1 MYFALFLMLTINPI
15 ENNDIDHLRD
25 LKWQKRVLVV
35 NTGDRIEIKKL
46 TAVYYKDLN
55 DRDFVV
61 IQLDGHEAYYDE
73 KKMSRRFTKS
83 LLKKIKNVDESD
95 YFILLG
101 KDGGV
106 KNSFTKGTE
115 MRIIFNQVDSMPM
128 RINEMRKKINR
139 N

>member
-1 MYFALFLMLTINPI
+1 MLTINPI
-15 ENNDIDHLRD
+15 ENNHIDHLRD

-83 LLKKIKNVDESD
+83 LLKKIKNFDESD

>member
-1 MYFALFLMLTINPI
+1 MLTINSI
-15 ENNDIDHLRD
+15 ENNHIDHLRD
-25 LKWQKRVLVV
+25 LKWQKRVLVIY
-35 NTGDRIEIKKL
+35 TSDRIEIEKL

-61 IQLDGHEAYYDE
+61 IQLDGHEAYCDE

-83 LLKKIKNVDESD
+83 LLKKIKNFGESD

-106 KNSFTKGTE
+106 KNSFTQGTE
-115 MRIIFNQVDSMPM
+115 MRTIFDQVDRMPM
-128 RINEMRKKINR
+128 RMNEMRRKIDR
-139 N
+139 D

>member
-1 MYFALFLMLTINPI
+1 MLTINPI
-15 ENNDIDHLRD
+15 VNNHIDHIKD
-25 LKWQKRVLVV
+25 LKWQKRVLVIY
-35 NTGDRIEIKKL
+35 TSDRIEIEKL

-61 IQLDGHEAYYDE
+61 IQLDGHEAYCGE

-83 LLKKIKNVDESD
+83 LLKKIKNFYESD

>member
-1 MYFALFLMLTINPI
+1 MLTINPI
-15 ENNDIDHLRD
+15 ENNQADHIRD
-25 LKWQKRVLVV
+25 LKWQKRILVI
-35 NTGDRIEIKKL
+35 NTGDKIEMQKL
-46 TAVYYKDLN
+46 TSFYSEELK

-61 IQLDGHEAYYDE
+61 IQLDGHEAYCDE

-83 LLKKIKNVDESD
+83 LLKKIKNFDESD

>member
-1 MYFALFLMLTINPI
+1 MLTINPI
-15 ENNDIDHLRD
+15 ENNHIDHLRD

-35 NTGDRIEIKKL
+35 NTGDRIEIEKL

-61 IQLDGHEAYYDE
+61 IQLDGHEAYCDE

-83 LLKKIKNVDESD
+83 LLKKIKNFDESD

-139 N
+139 NK

>member
-1 MYFALFLMLTINPI
+1 MLTINPI
-15 ENNDIDHLRD
+15 ENNHIDHLRD

-35 NTGDRIEIKKL
+35 NTGDSIEIKKL

-61 IQLDGHEAYYDE
+61 IQLDGQEAYCDE
-73 KKMSRRFTKS
+73 KKMSKRFTKS
-83 LLKKIKNVDESD
+83 LLKKIKNFDESD

-139 N
+139 NK

>member
-1 MYFALFLMLTINPI
+1 MLTINPI
-15 ENNDIDHLRD
+15 ENNHIDHLRD

-35 NTGDRIEIKKL
+35 NTGDRIEIEKL

-61 IQLDGHEAYYDE
+61 IQLVGHEAYCGE

-83 LLKKIKNVDESD
+83 LLKKIKNFDESD

>member
-1 MYFALFLMLTINPI
+1 MLTINPI
-15 ENNDIDHLRD
+15 ENNHIDHLRD

-61 IQLDGHEAYYDE
+61 IQLDGHEAYYDG

>member
-1 MYFALFLMLTINPI
+1 MLTTNPT
-15 ENNDIDHLRD
+15 ENNHIDHLRD

-83 LLKKIKNVDESD
+83 LLKKIKHVDESD

>member
-1 MYFALFLMLTINPI
+1 MLTINPI
-15 ENNDIDHLRD
+15 ENNHIDHLRD

-61 IQLDGHEAYYDE
+61 IQLDGHESYCDE